1 MVVEWSNVSPLEPT
15 HGFHVLKQ
23 HESDND
29 GDVSVPA
36 NITPAAA
43 RFHVW
48 LPDLQ
53 LTDGD

>member
-36 NITPAAA
+36 NNTPAAAAA

-48 LPDLQ
+48 AA
-53 LTDGD
+53 